1 MTSFSP
7 KIEIINHFDKLI
19 HKVDIDIEDAL
30 EKYNENQYIDELNYI
45 NQIDK
50 LDIMG
55 YWEKGKFYIEFFDD
69 IRILK
74 QHQTQSLWPK
84 STKVIDYLKQVR
96 MISIEELRKA
106 QEDTLEYYK
115 HNSLRFK
122 SELSNEKNLDHLKS
136 LLFANKFYFQVH
148 FTQSKMKLCA
158 FNIFTFVTDF
168 YISQSDIDS
177 LE

>member
-1 MTSFSP
+1 MTNFSP
-7 KIEIINHFDKLI
+7 KIEIINHFDQLI
-19 HKVDIDIEDAL
+19 HKVDIDIEDTL
-30 EKYNENQYIDELNYI
+30 EKYNENQYIGELNYI
-45 NQIDK
+45 NQIDE
-50 LDIMG
+50 LDIIY
-55 YWEKGKFYIEFFDD
+55 YWDKGKFNIEFFDD
-69 IRILK
+69 IRISI
-74 QHQTQSLWPK
+74 HQIQSLWPE

-115 HNSLRFK
+115 HNSFRFK
-122 SELSNEKNLDHLKS
+122 SELSNDKNLDRLKS
-136 LLFANKFYFQVH
+136 LLFANKFLFQVH